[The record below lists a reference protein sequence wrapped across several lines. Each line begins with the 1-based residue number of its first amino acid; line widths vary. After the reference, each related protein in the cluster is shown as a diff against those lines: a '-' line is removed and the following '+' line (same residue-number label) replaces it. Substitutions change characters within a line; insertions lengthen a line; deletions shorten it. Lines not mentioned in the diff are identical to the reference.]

1 MPFPDK
7 HIYTKPLP
15 EYKVMKTTFVVVM
28 ENHLQL
34 AEDHFKLTRKHPILA
49 ASLFRQECIF
59 QI

>member
-49 ASLFRQECIF
+49 ASLFRQEYIC